1 MNNLKCLSFLIVFF
15 FAIFLS
21 FGFNK
26 NYNLIQDIEH
36 DSIMQ
41 FREYAKIYA
50 DSVNVDKALNYAS
63 KYIRATKDLSIIN
76 DHFFKEIVH
85 TDAYQNFKVRYKSNF
100 NLLSLLYLF
109 SGFLGLFLC
118 IMLNLKKG
126 IKRSSTMLMSL
137 FMVFHSLFIIHLS
150 IYLINCQYFFPNT
163 LLASTTFTLLYGPL
177 IFLYF
182 KTIIS
187 DYKLQWK
194 DILHLIPTIGLLIYI
209 LPFYVLSS
217 DEKFNIMF
225 NQEDILVFEAK
236 FIIVAKVISLCI
248 YGFLT
253 YKLYKENVKQ
263 EEEKT
268 NKLLWQ
274 RNIIG
279 MYVLYTIIF
288 ILYSTTTSGYFD
300 FPLFF
305 HLQIV
310 VMVALVFYVSYIS
323 YVQPEIFKGEVKL
336 VVDPGNIFK
345 YKTSSLTPSYSNE
358 LKDEL
363 YKILEKEK
371 IYKED
376 GVNLNMLS
384 ERLGTSRHNTSQIIN
399 EHFDMNFFELMNKF
413 RIDEAVEMIKNK
425 GDEKLTIIDIAYKV
439 GFNNKVTFNKA
450 FKKRFDVTPT
460 QYIKSLED

>member
-1 MNNLKCLSFLIVFF
+1 MKIHKCLPFF
-15 FAIFLS
+15 FLFFSAFFLG
-21 FGFNK
+21 FGSNENDGF
-26 NYNLIQDIEH
+26 IQEIEH
-36 DSIMQ
+36 DSILQ

-50 DSVNVDKALNYAS
+50 DSVYAERAINYAE
-63 KYIRATKDLSIIN
+63 KYIRSTKDLSIIN
-76 DHFFKEIVH
+76 DHFFKEIAH
-85 TDAYQNFKVRYKSNF
+85 TDAYQNFKVRYKTNF
-100 NLLSLLYLF
+100 SFLSLLYLF

-137 FMVFHSLFIIHLS
+137 FMVFHSLFIVHLS

-163 LLASTTFTLLYGPL
+163 LLASTTFTFLYGPL
-177 IFLYF
+177 IYLYF
-182 KTIIS
+182 KTVSS
-187 DYKLQWK
+187 DYKLKWK
-194 DILHLIPTIGLLIYI
+194 DMLHLLPTLGLLIYI
-209 LPFYVLSS
+209 IPIYLLNS

-236 FIIVAKVISLCI
+236 FIIAAKIISLCV

-253 YKLYKENVKQ
+253 YKLYKKNVEK

-268 NKLLWQ
+268 NELLWQ

-300 FPLFF
+300 FALFF

-336 VVDPGNIFK
+336 VVDPGNLFK
-345 YKTSSLTPSYSNE
+345 YKTSSLTPSYSSE
-358 LKDEL
+358 LKDQL
-363 YKILEKEK
+363 LKILEQDK

-376 GVNLNMLS
+376 GVSLNMLS

-425 GDEKLTIIDIAYKV
+425 GDKKLTIIDIAYKV